1 MGEGKCLCGS
11 VTWEV
16 TGEPDSAYNCH
27 CKMCRKAHGAAFGTY
42 WFLRPNL
49 FRWTSARDSIVQYES
64 SDLIT
69 RSFCKHCGSTV
80 PWKSRTVDA
89 MAVPGGCHD
98 QGRKA
103 DCEIFVADRAPWHA
117 ISGDLPRHD
126 AYPAESGRP
135 SVAEKPLDPAPDG
148 VVRGSCLC
156 GAVAFQ
162 VTEPI
167 KVAHN
172 CHCSRCRRARA
183 AAHATNGFTSIDGVK
198 FIKGDE
204 HLKTYKP
211 ADARYFSQVFCDT
224 CSAAMPRLD
233 AERGI
238 AVIPFG
244 ALDDDPGIRPVD
256 HIFVAYKA
264 AWHDITDGLPQY
276 DEGPPPG

>member
-1 MGEGKCLCGS
+1 
-11 VTWEV
+11 
-16 TGEPDSAYNCH
+16 
-27 CKMCRKAHGAAFGTY
+27 
-42 WFLRPNL
+42 
-49 FRWTSARDSIVQYES
+49 
-64 SDLIT
+64 
-69 RSFCKHCGSTV
+69 
-80 PWKSRTVDA
+80 

-103 DCEIFVADRAPWHA
+103 DCEIFVADRAPWHT
-117 ISGDLPRHD
+117 ISGDRPHHD

-135 SVAEKPLDPAPDG
+135 SVAEKPLDPAPGG

-183 AAHATNGFTSIDGVK
+183 AAHATNGFTSIAGVT
-198 FIKGDE
+198 FIRGE
-204 HLKTYKP
+204 ERLKTYKP

-224 CSAAMPRLD
+224 CGSAMPRLD
-233 AERGI
+233 AGREI

-244 ALDDDPGIRPVD
+244 ALDDDPGIKPVD